1 MELSGLD
8 LQDKHCL
15 LTPSPSAGRPQ
26 MLRSKPGVY
35 GLPTELP
42 FHVMLDKSQGLVFPS
57 LPSTYKLSKLLQGVG
72 INS

>member
-8 LQDKHCL
+8 LQDKHGL
-15 LTPSPSAGRPQ
+15 LTPLPSAGRPQ